1 MTSVVDSKVFGKP
14 ANFEGSE
21 SEWTQWSFIFTAY
34 IYCLDAVMGAE
45 MTKAGTS
52 TTQISMST
60 TNAESRQRSSV
71 LYNIMVMLWK
81 KKALTF
87 LQLVE
92 VGNGYEAWR
101 GMKARLELSQ
111 PGRHLG
117 MLQKL
122 LKFDFGGDLID
133 KVQLFELELERYESQ
148 SVTVLDDAIKLAL
161 LLAAVPE
168 ELRTQVY
175 MNAASYTTYGALRTA
190 AVTMALGRK
199 QFHGKGQGTVGTGY
213 DADGD
218 VDMNAFSKGKGK
230 GKNKGKDK
238 DKGKYQYKADKG
250 KGDKKGKK
258 DATKTKDDGKFSKN
272 TKTGEPVPTC

>member
-1 MTSVVDSKVFGKP
+1 MTTSVVDSKVFGKP
-14 ANFEGSE
+14 ANFEGAE

-52 TTQISMST
+52 STQILMGT

-122 LKFDFGGDLID
+122 LKFEFGGDLID
-133 KVQLFELELERYESQ
+133 KIQLFELELERYE
-148 SVTVLDDAIKLAL
+148 
-161 LLAAVPE
+161 
-168 ELRTQVY
+168 
-175 MNAASYTTYGALRTA
+175 
-190 AVTMALGRK
+190 
-199 QFHGKGQGTVGTGY
+199 
-213 DADGD
+213 
-218 VDMNAFSKGKGK
+218 
-230 GKNKGKDK
+230 
-238 DKGKYQYKADKG
+238 
-250 KGDKKGKK
+250 
-258 DATKTKDDGKFSKN
+258 
-272 TKTGEPVPTC
+272 